1 MATKT
6 EIRFRLKPRWFI
18 DSQTGERKIDDD
30 NSLITMR
37 ITYGAMRLEYSTGY
51 HIKAAY
57 WDTNAGYAIGG
68 SFGKSSDEIN
78 GGLVR
83 FKKSAIETIKLFQ
96 EKEVMPTQM
105 EFKDTFKRIN
115 EGIQIST
122 NPNIEKKTSTRKRAV
137 ENGDN
142 NKSNSDNTCSTESF
156 NNLSREQ
163 KTKEITKTF
172 TFWDIYHEY
181 EAYAS
186 KLNDWSAMTRKKYET
201 IRFNIRSFRDWK
213 RQNGLPNFEVTFD
226 YFDEDGLQSFVD
238 YLRDVKQYVNTTIR
252 KDIVMLKVVIRW
264 AFRKR
269 YHNNMFE
276 AFRPALKSAPKK
288 VIFLNRQE
296 LEKLEKFDI
305 PNTKLYLTRVRDVFL
320 FQCYTGI
327 RYSDLANLKRC
338 DIHENHIEITT
349 IKTCDSLKIELN
361 SHSRAILKKYEPF
374 EFKNGKALPVVSN
387 QKMNQFLQEFMLEL
401 GNGFCFEARQKR
413 ILVDEEYYYMDMVFY
428 NRAARFG
435 VILELKSHRLDY
447 KDVAQL
453 NMYLSYYRKNMMQ
466 EDDNPP
472 VGILLCTAVGKE
484 MVEYATSGIDE
495 NLFISK
501 YLLKLPSKDEMER
514 WLYKELKELR

>member
-18 DSQTGERKIDDD
+18 DSQTGERNIDDD

-51 HIKAAY
+51 HIKATY

-181 EAYAS
+181 EACIEQMPLGTA
-186 KLNDWSAMTRKKYET
+186 
-201 IRFNIRSFRDWK
+201 
-213 RQNGLPNFEVTFD
+213 
-226 YFDEDGLQSFVD
+226 
-238 YLRDVKQYVNTTIR
+238 
-252 KDIVMLKVVIRW
+252 KVVGFPVEQDAVGGIVEMII
-264 AFRKR
+264 A
-269 YHNNMFE
+269 
-276 AFRPALKSAPKK
+276 ATDALIA
-288 VIFLNRQE
+288 R
-296 LEKLEKFDI
+296 
-305 PNTKLYLTRVRDVFL
+305 
-320 FQCYTGI
+320 FQQ
-327 RYSDLANLKRC
+327 
-338 DIHENHIEITT
+338 
-349 IKTCDSLKIELN
+349 
-361 SHSRAILKKYEPF
+361 
-374 EFKNGKALPVVSN
+374 V
-387 QKMNQFLQEFMLEL
+387 FMLIDHAETKHAIHCDDEL
-401 GNGFCFEARQKR
+401 G
-413 ILVDEEYYYMDMVFY
+413 
-428 NRAARFG
+428 
-435 VILELKSHRLDY
+435 
-447 KDVAQL
+447 
-453 NMYLSYYRKNMMQ
+453 
-466 EDDNPP
+466 
-472 VGILLCTAVGKE
+472 
-484 MVEYATSGIDE
+484 
-495 NLFISK
+495 
-501 YLLKLPSKDEMER
+501 
-514 WLYKELKELR
+514 